1 MFSAAGQGNSD
12 ALLSTVIVGA
22 VNIGA
27 TLILMGV
34 IDRVGRRFIFIA
46 GGVLMF
52 MALVLIGPLLDYNT
66 RNPGN
71 VNVAA
76 CIVAFICIFVAAF
89 QWGGAPLTFTLPSE
103 LHAAETR
110 SAGCSICF
118 FLIFFFNF
126 VMSQSFLSML
136 CSMKWEVFLFF
147 AGVVALLTLLIIFFI
162 PETKGVPAEKT
173 IGLLRLHWFWSKVVG
188 VEPLAEPTTHTTVH
202 MEDDS
207 AAGVR
212 VNSVKVDL
220 DTAV

>member
-1 MFSAAGQGNSD
+1 MQMFSAAGQGNSD

-27 TLILMGV
+27 TVILMGV

-46 GGVLMF
+46 GGVLMLI
-52 MALVLIGPLLDYNT
+52 ALVLIGPLLDYNT
-66 RNPGN
+66 RNPGDS
-71 VNVAA
+71 NVAA

-118 FLIFFFNF
+118 VLMFFFSF

-136 CSMKWEVFLFF
+136 CSMKWESSYSSQ
-147 AGVVALLTLLIIFFI
+147 
-162 PETKGVPAEKT
+162 
-173 IGLLRLHWFWSKVVG
+173 GLWPFSLY
-188 VEPLAEPTTHTTVH
+188 
-202 MEDDS
+202 
-207 AAGVR
+207 
-212 VNSVKVDL
+212 
-220 DTAV
+220 